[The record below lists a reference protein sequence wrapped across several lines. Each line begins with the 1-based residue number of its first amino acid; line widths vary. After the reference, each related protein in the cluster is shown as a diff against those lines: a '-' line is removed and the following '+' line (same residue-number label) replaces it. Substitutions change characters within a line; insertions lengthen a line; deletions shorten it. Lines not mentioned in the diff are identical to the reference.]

1 MIKKNID
8 WKKDFDEF
16 VEAEANTSFSWG
28 KWDCILFT
36 NAMIKKLSNE
46 NLLPKEWKWKDKK
59 EAMQCIDKYGKGK
72 GLAAAIDNAVKK
84 VEGIK
89 KIDQMFMSKGDF
101 LVYKEETEL
110 SGVFDGAKILGPSD
124 EGLITKCPLTV
135 DIKSVWSIN
144 V

>member
-1 MIKKNID
+1 
-8 WKKDFDEF
+8 
-16 VEAEANTSFSWG
+16 
-28 KWDCILFT
+28 
-36 NAMIKKLSNE
+36 
-46 NLLPKEWKWKDKK
+46 
-59 EAMQCIDKYGKGK
+59 
-72 GLAAAIDNAVKK
+72 
-84 VEGIK
+84 
-89 KIDQMFMSKGDF
+89 MFMSKGDF